1 MKARRLRFVDYELDF
16 DNQELTRRG
25 RSIKLER
32 IPLTLLMLL
41 IERRERLVTREEIAN
56 KLWGDGVFVDVDNG
70 INTAVLKLR
79 RVFRDSPQNPVFIK
93 TVSARGYRF
102 IAPVTE
108 AEAQGAS
115 FRGSSE
121 PVRRVTLAILPFEN
135 LSADPEQEY
144 FSDGLTEETICHL
157 GRINPG
163 ALGLIAR
170 TSSMAYKRTS
180 KGIGQI
186 GRELGVSFVLESS
199 VRRED
204 GRVRVACQLISA
216 ADQTHLWAATFDSDA
231 TSYLAMQHELST
243 AIAEQVQVKLL
254 PESGGFAHSPH
265 NMDAFDLYLRGR
277 YQWNQ
282 LTPPAIQRAIAYFE
296 KSIALDPHYALAWS
310 GIADCYS
317 MLPITCDAPAREI
330 LPKALAAARRAV
342 ELDDGLAETHTSLGT
357 VKVWMD
363 WDWPGAEAALR
374 RALEINPNYVQAH
387 RYYACLLCHTGRHAE
402 AAAEMDKARAADPL
416 SPIMHALS
424 GQLRAFARDYE
435 TAIRHLRDAQT
446 INPDLWIVHAFLGR
460 VHECEG
466 RLEQAKAEYQR
477 AFELS
482 GGGNT
487 EPIAFRARAAALL
500 GDRAAAEE
508 AIHTLTELS
517 ARKYVPPYNVATIH
531 AGLGD
536 MESAFCLLE
545 KAYETRD
552 VRLVFLLVD
561 PRWDSVRRDARFLD
575 LSSRLHLLPESTS
588 DSRTGSPRRRQAA
601 SVTQSPLI
609 VQK

>member
-1 MKARRLRFVDYELDF
+1 MKARKLRFGDYELDF
-16 DNQELTRRG
+16 DSQELAHRG
-25 RSIKLER
+25 RSVRLER
-32 IPLTLLMLL
+32 IPMTLLMLL
-41 IERRERLVTREEIAN
+41 IEHRERLLTREEIAN
-56 KLWGDGVFVDVDNG
+56 KLWGDGVFLDVDNG

-79 RVFRDSPQNPVFIK
+79 RVFEDSPQNPVFIR
-93 TVSARGYRF
+93 TVSGRGYRF
-102 IAPVTE
+102 IAPVNE
-108 AEAQGAS
+108 ADAQSAS
-115 FRGSSE
+115 SRGSSE
-121 PVRRVTLAILPFEN
+121 PVRRVTLAVLPFEN
-135 LSADPEQEY
+135 LSGDPEQEY
-144 FSDGLTEETICHL
+144 FSDGLTEETICRL

-180 KGIGQI
+180 KDIGQI
-186 GRELGVSFVLESS
+186 GRELEVSFVLESS
-199 VRRED
+199 VRREG
-204 GRVRVACQLISA
+204 GRVRVACQLIRA

-231 TSYLAMQHELST
+231 TSYLAMQHELSI

-254 PESGGFAHSPH
+254 PQSGGFAHSPH

-296 KSIALDPHYALAWS
+296 KAIALDAHYALAWS

-317 MLPITCDAPAREI
+317 MLPITCDAAPLEI
-330 LPKALAAARRAV
+330 LPKALAAARKAV
-342 ELDDGLAETHTSLGT
+342 ELDDSLAETHTSLGT

-374 RALEINPNYVQAH
+374 RALEINPSYVQAH

-402 AAAEMDKARAADPL
+402 AAAEMEKARAVDPL

-424 GQLRAFARDYE
+424 GQLRAFARDYK
-435 TAIRHLRDAQT
+435 TAVGHLCDAQA

-460 VHECEG
+460 VYECEG
-466 RLEQAKAEYQR
+466 RMEKAISEYQR
-477 AFELS
+477 AFEVS

-487 EPIAFRARAAALL
+487 EPIAFRARVEALS
-500 GDRAAAEE
+500 GNRGAAEE
-508 AIHTLTELS
+508 AIHMLTELS
-517 ARKYVPPYNVATIH
+517 ARKYVPPYNIATIH

-536 MESAFCLLE
+536 MESAFHWLE
-545 KAYETRD
+545 KAYDTRD

-561 PRWDSVRRDARFLD
+561 PRWDSVRRDARFLN
-575 LSSRLHLLPESTS
+575 LSGRLHLLPGDKR
-588 DSRTGSPRRRQAA
+588 DS
-601 SVTQSPLI
+601 
-609 VQK
+609 

>member
-16 DNQELTRRG
+16 DNQELARRG

-102 IAPVTE
+102 IAPVIE

-115 FRGSSE
+115 LGGSSE

-180 KGIGQI
+180 KSIGQI

-402 AAAEMDKARAADPL
+402 AAAEMEKARAADPL

-424 GQLRAFARDYE
+424 GQLRAFARDYK
-435 TAIRHLRDAQT
+435 TAVRHLRDAQT

-466 RLEQAKAEYQR
+466 RVEQAKVEYQR

-487 EPIAFRARAAALL
+487 EPIAFRARAEALS

-508 AIHTLTELS
+508 AIRMLTELS

-536 MESAFCLLE
+536 MENAFCLLE

-575 LSSRLHLLPESTS
+575 LSSRLHLLPEGTS
-588 DSRTGSPRRRQAA
+588 HGRAGSLRRRQAGPR
-601 SVTQSPLI
+601 PLRN
-609 VQK
+609 QP